1 MDTYGLFCCMVGLME
16 HSLILPGRIDSA
28 TKTVHTNS
36 VPYLELFCSWCT
48 GLGSQTQT
56 PQTLKSVQINLIK
69 NRQTTVHEQRE
80 RCFELVRMLN
90 SQYFLGLY
98 PWTPL
103 RRAYSA
109 PSQTPQLHNS
119 FSACYVRRKTGTP
132 QKNWHCSYIS

>member
-1 MDTYGLFCCMVGLME
+1 MNTYGLFCCMVGLME

-56 PQTLKSVQINLIK
+56 PQTLKSVQINSIK

-90 SQYFLGLY
+90 SQYFLGLR

-109 PSQTPQLHNS
+109 PLPDS
-119 FSACYVRRKTGTP
+119 SAAQQFLCLLRSS
-132 QKNWHCSYIS
+132 KNWHPPKKLALQLY